1 MPVKR
6 TFGWVQNPGDLKKLK
21 SVVGI
26 FEQNSVANKNLREN
40 RLPLLLKYSLISS
53 ENYNIFQ
60 KELSQPKIEIE
71 YSYLK
76 GRGAGKLGRKKALCT
91 GIIQAAI
98 DAQSSRTYTDKVG
111 ISATIK
117 KPYTDDWTAEGYLR
131 WAVSCGLLDYNNE
144 KDTCKI
150 SELGRKLALTEDNS
164 KDEQNAFEQALLAYP
179 PVIRILTLLKEYGEQ
194 TKFELGNHLGF
205 IGESG
210 FTSVPQEIF
219 LYDYCNAPDSEK
231 SDIRSNLE
239 GDSDKYARGIA
250 SWLKQ
255 MGWIENSNKT
265 VMEEYHNET
274 FSMTLQSYKITR
286 AGEKALTKSHGNSS
300 NPKLPRVVMFEMLAS
315 NKTPDAD
322 YIRLQRAYILKIL
335 ISGGKTPTQIQSRLK
350 NYEMVL
356 SESAITDHLSGLIS
370 IGINIIERSGSYK
383 LSDKIINLEIPN
395 QISRTNINMS
405 KLKDK
410 VRDKLKTVNHK
421 YLSLI
426 DLAYSNAST
435 KSKKN
440 SDAREFE
447 IQTAELLTKEL
458 DFSGMRLGD
467 SNRPDIIISY
477 DANGTIIDNKSY
489 ADGFN
494 IDKHNA
500 DEMSRYINENAR
512 RIPGIPQNEWWKN
525 FDVQVKN
532 YTFLFITSFLKGR
545 FEEQLDYIS
554 RTQDGIKGA
563 AIGIENLLYLAENL
577 KSGNFS
583 YSDFYTKFNN
593 CEIVV

>member
-335 ISGGKTPTQIQSRLK
+335 ISGGKTPAQIQSRLK

-395 QISRTNINMS
+395 QISRTDINMS

>member
-76 GRGAGKLGRKKALCT
+76 GRGAGKLGRKNALCT

-335 ISGGKTPTQIQSRLK
+335 ISGGKTPAQIQSRLK

>member
-335 ISGGKTPTQIQSRLK
+335 ISGGKTPAQIQSRLK